1 MKVLCTCLP
10 GYGHFHP
17 LMILATG
24 AAERGHDVA
33 FATAKDFCPHIEEM
47 GFAAYP
53 AGISLEAQLER
64 ANATIPEAAL
74 PPGRERFE
82 SFVPQMLAG
91 VAAPPRAEDLAPIL
105 AAWQPDLLVHEE
117 TEMGG
122 PLAAAGAGI
131 PWATQSVGI
140 LRPLAMARLAGRT
153 VAPLADRLGV
163 DVGPMAGLARYLYL
177 DVCPPRL
184 QNEEIGQIPVAHP
197 MRNVRLETESN
208 ETAAPGDLP
217 PWVAEMDPARPTVYI
232 SLGTIFNHE
241 PEVFSIILAGLAPLP
256 LNLIVTLGPGTDPA
270 SFGPQPDH
278 VHVEAFID
286 QEVLLPH
293 CDVVVNQGGTA
304 ILAILAHGLPLLVL
318 PQGANQFNN
327 AEACVAAGVGR
338 RLLRPEMD
346 PDTVR
351 REVILLLE
359 DPQWTERARSVAQ
372 EIAAMPGPIE
382 GVALLERLAAERAPL
397 VAP

>member
-17 LMILATG
+17 LMVLATE
-24 AAERGHDVA
+24 ATNQGHDVA
-33 FATAKDFCPHIEEM
+33 FATAKDFCPLIEEM

-74 PPGRERFE
+74 PQSKERFE

-91 VAAPPRAEDLAPIL
+91 VAAPQRAEELAGIL
-105 AAWQPDLLVHEE
+105 ASWQPDLLLHEE

-122 PLAAAGAGI
+122 PLAAARAGI

-153 VAPLADRLGV
+153 MAPLAERWGT
-163 DVGPMAGLARYLYL
+163 DVGPWAGLGRYLYL
-177 DVCPPRL
+177 DVCPPSL

-197 MRNVRLETESN
+197 IRNVRLETETN
-208 ETAAPGDLP
+208 EASTAGELP
-217 PWVAEMDPARPTVYI
+217 PWVAEMDPSQPTVYI

-241 PEVFSIILAGLAPLP
+241 PEVFSIILAGLAPLA
-256 LNLIVTLGPGTDPA
+256 LNLIVTLGPGADPG
-270 SFGPQPDH
+270 SLGLQPDH

-286 QEVLLPH
+286 QELLLPH

-304 ILAILAHGLPLLVL
+304 ILSILAHGLPLLVL
-318 PQGANQFNN
+318 PQGANQFTN
-327 AEACVAAGVGR
+327 AEACVSAGVGR

-351 REVILLLE
+351 REVLLLLE
-359 DPQWTERARSVAQ
+359 DPQWTEKARSVAQ
-372 EIAAMPGPIE
+372 EIAAMPGPVE
-382 GVALLERLAAERAPL
+382 GVALLERLAAEREPL
-397 VAP
+397 MAR